1 MILSSPGRFPLVWWL
16 AGGLVLLGLVAW
28 ASLAFGALGGAGGGD
43 YDQAVVWDLRWPRT
57 LTGLAVG
64 ATLAAAGCLMQ
75 ALTRNPLADPS
86 VLGVNTGAA
95 FAIVVALSLLGI
107 RNPQMLF
114 MAALVGG
121 TVAAS
126 LVWVLGSGGASAGS
140 PAQLALA
147 GVVLT
152 ALLGSWTSALLLQNN
167 ESLDTVRSWLAGSL
181 GGRTLADLAALSP
194 WLVVGVVASLGLSR
208 SLEVMGLGQDSARA
222 LGLKVSLVRNLTLL
236 VVVWLTAVSVALAG
250 PIGFIGLAVPHIA
263 RALAGPEL
271 TRSLPLGLVLG
282 PLLLVGA
289 DVVGRVIIP
298 PSEVPVGIVTAVLG
312 APLLI
317 SLAVRRGRR

>member
-1 MILSSPGRFPLVWWL
+1 VFWL
-16 AGGLVLLGLVAW
+16 GVGLVLLGLVAW
-28 ASLAFGALGGAGGGD
+28 SSLAFGALGGAGTGE

-64 ATLAAAGCLMQ
+64 TALAAAGCLMQ

-95 FAIVVALSLLGI
+95 FAIVATLTWSGTHDPSV
-107 RNPQMLF
+107 LF
-114 MAALVGG
+114 LAALVGG
-121 TVAAS
+121 AAVAG
-126 LVWVLGSGGASAGS
+126 LVWALGSGGVAGGS
-140 PAQLALA
+140 GAQLALA

-152 ALLGSWTSALLLQNN
+152 TLLGSWTSALLLQNN

-181 GGRTLADLAALSP
+181 GGRTLDDLASLSP
-194 WLVVGVVASLGLSR
+194 WLVVGLVAALALGR

-222 LGLKVSLVRNLTLL
+222 LGVKVGLVRHLTLL

-250 PIGFIGLAVPHIA
+250 PVGFIGLAVPHLA
-263 RALAGPEL
+263 RSLAGPDL
-271 TRSLPLGLVLG
+271 TRILPLGLVLG

-289 DVVGRVIIP
+289 DVVGRVVIP

-317 SLAVRRGRR
+317 VLAVRGRR

>member
-1 MILSSPGRFPLVWWL
+1 MISSPRLPLGYWL
-16 AGGLVLLGLVAW
+16 GGGAVLLVLASW
-28 ASLAFGALGGAGGGD
+28 SSLAFGALGGAGAGE

-64 ATLAAAGCLMQ
+64 AALGAAGCLMQ

-95 FAIVVALSLLGI
+95 FVLVVAFTLGF
-107 RNPQMLF
+107 RDPQGLF
-114 MAALVGG
+114 LAALVGG
-121 TVAAS
+121 AAAAA
-126 LVWVLGSGGASAGS
+126 LVWVLGSGGSAAGS

-167 ESLDTVRSWLAGSL
+167 QSLDTVRAWLAGSL
-181 GGRTLADLAALSP
+181 GGRTLGDLAALSP
-194 WLVVGVVASLGLSR
+194 WLVAGLAAALALGR
-208 SLEVMGLGQDSARA
+208 SLEVLGLGTDSARS
-222 LGLKVSLVRNLTLL
+222 LGVKVTLVRNLTLL
-236 VVVWLTAVSVALAG
+236 TVVWLTAVSVALAG
-250 PIGFIGLAVPHIA
+250 PIGFIGLAVPHLA
-263 RALAGPEL
+263 RGLAGPDL
-271 TRSLPLGLVLG
+271 TRSLPLGLVVG
-282 PLLLVGA
+282 PLLLISA
-289 DVVGRVIIP
+289 DVVGRVVIP

-317 SLAVRRGRR
+317 ALALRGGRR